1 MLLFWREDYFPEA
14 SGTDDAGAAIW
25 VNCFGLHRKMSSSKQ
40 CILIEDK
47 LDIFLAVQNS
57 SIGDLVTHSVT
68 DSLRTLLLDRNRA
81 TLETCDL

>member
-40 CILIEDK
+40 CKLIEDK
-47 LDIFLAVQNS
+47 LDIFFYK
-57 SIGDLVTHSVT
+57 
-68 DSLRTLLLDRNRA
+68 LLDMLSAHNWPWRWPA
-81 TLETCDL
+81 AMLL

>member
-40 CILIEDK
+40 CKLIEDK
-47 LDIFLAVQNS
+47 LDIFFTSFLICAQLAN
-57 SIGDLVTHSVT
+57 GDGKRPCYY
-68 DSLRTLLLDRNRA
+68 DA
-81 TLETCDL
+81 ETTIAYIY